1 VKPVAEKIV
10 NESLARL
17 LSRAENSRLLT
28 VDDLLPRV
36 FKSIEKYLPEGST
49 VEIREFIET
58 LKIDDLC
65 LIIACEKK
73 DDLAWKELVEK
84 FGTTVK
90 SAARNITKNNEDA
103 EDLASSI
110 WAELHGLRIDA
121 SGNSRGKLAYYSGR
135 GSLGG
140 WLRAVVSQ
148 LAVDQ
153 YRKISRFVQIEE
165 SREFENLANEN
176 EETLIVPNHATPELL
191 LDEKRTSQD
200 VAKALKSAIESL
212 SAEDKLLIKLYYFDN
227 LNLKKIG
234 EILGFHEATASR
246 KIVKVQSE
254 LRKTTEKILQTEHG
268 WKAEEVNR
276 NLSATA
282 SKLGFSVEKLFVLF
296 ILTIVQEMFR

>member
-1 VKPVAEKIV
+1 MKPAAENII

-28 VDDLLPRV
+28 AQDLLPRV
-36 FKSIEKYLPEGST
+36 LKSINKYLPEGST

-73 DDLAWKELVEK
+73 DESAWSELVEK
-84 FGTTVK
+84 FNTTVK

-103 EDLASSI
+103 EDLAGSI
-110 WAELHGLRIDA
+110 WAELHGLKE
-121 SGNSRGKLAYYSGR
+121 NSHGKLAYYSGR

-165 SREFENLANEN
+165 NREFENLANEN
-176 EETLIVPNHATPELL
+176 EETLIVPNHDTPELL
-191 LDEKRTSQD
+191 LDEKRTTQD

-254 LRKTTEKILQTEHG
+254 LRKTTEKILQIEHG

-276 NLSATA
+276 NLSETA